1 MKYLKF
7 TLFPIITT
15 AIAWTVLQGGV
26 WMYSGIVAL
35 LLLLVAGDAIMPED
49 LNEPDYSATGFL
61 NTMLYLQ
68 LPILAGITTLTMLT
82 ISPEDVLGVKAWL
95 REYAALD
102 LDHTRAISTGPQW
115 FAALVA
121 FGFLYGAGGTNVAH
135 ELIHRT
141 YSMKDLIIG
150 RWLLAFTG
158 DASFAIEHVYGHH
171 KNLATPKDP
180 ATAQRGE
187 TVYHF
192 IVKSTVGSYLSAWAL
207 ERERLKKFG
216 YSVWNPVSSRMMRGN
231 LMTAAIAGWCFLLA
245 GWTGVLMFAFMGAMG
260 KTLLEIVN
268 YMEHYGLVRSP
279 DQKVE
284 PRHSWNSNKWM
295 STALLYAL
303 PRHSHHHAEA
313 DKEYWHLRAYPHAPM
328 MPHGYLTMILIALVP
343 PVFKRMME
351 PRLADWDA
359 RFADPVEKA
368 LAQQANRARDNRH
381 VHTIRIVN
389 PDATALPVT
398 IEHTRQREVILNTA
412 LKNGLGFPHNC
423 RVGSCTQ
430 CKCRLKS
437 GRVSELTD
445 SSYVLSEDD
454 LAKGMILACQ
464 SVPLTDV
471 EIEVPL
477 STTQGDKLIDTRG
490 EIVATRSLTHDI
502 QEVTIRLEEAMQLR
516 AGQYAELRFNEFSL
530 SRNYSVAQA
539 PKGKALNELVFH
551 IRKVPGG
558 RFTEWLFEAPR
569 VGTRLD
575 VSGPYGDFY
584 LREAESDSPIVC
596 VAGGSG
602 MAPIKALLE
611 QAAWTGVTRH
621 VTYFYGA
628 RTEADLYAL
637 DEMAAL
643 TREWRGTFTFVP
655 VLSALPEGATW
666 SGERGWVSDALASRS
681 VNWSQAQ
688 AYLCGPPAM
697 IEASRAVLENLGVAK
712 DQIYAD
718 AFLDSSHTAA
728 TLSQTLGAAAR
739 SVAA

>member
-1 MKYLKF
+1 MKYVKF
-7 TLFPIITT
+7 TLFPTITL
-15 AIAWTVLQGGV
+15 AIAWAVLQGGV
-26 WMYSGIVAL
+26 WMYSGIAAL
-35 LLLLVAGDAIMPED
+35 LMLLVGGDALMPED
-49 LNEPDYSATGFL
+49 LDEPSYTATGFL
-61 NTMLYLQ
+61 NIMLYVQ
-68 LPILAGITTLTMLT
+68 LPILLLITTLAVVTAV
-82 ISPEDVLGVKAWL
+82 PGEVLGIKAFML
-95 REYAALD
+95 EFAALD
-102 LDHTRAISTGPQW
+102 LERTREISTAPQW
-115 FAALVA
+115 LAALVA

-141 YSMKDLIIG
+141 YSMRDLIIG

-207 ERERLKKFG
+207 ERDRLKKFG

-231 LMTAAIAGWCFLLA
+231 LMTVALAAWCFYLA
-245 GWTGVLMFAFMGAMG
+245 GWTGVLMFTFMGVMG

-328 MPHGYLTMILIALVP
+328 MPHGYLTMILIALFP

-359 RFADPVEKA
+359 RFANPVEKA
-368 LAQQANRARDNRH
+368 LAQQASRASSNRNL
-381 VHTIRIVN
+381 HTIRITSAKGGEAVS
-389 PDATALPVT
+389 
-398 IEHTRQREVILNTA
+398 IEHTREREVMLNTA

-430 CKCRLKS
+430 CKCKLTS

-445 SSYVLSEDD
+445 SSYVLSEED

-464 SVPLTDV
+464 SIPLTDI
-471 EIEVPL
+471 EIEVDL
-477 STTQGDKLIDTRG
+477 ASTSGDRLVDTRG
-490 EIVATRSLTHDI
+490 EIVATRALTHDI
-502 QEVTIRLEEAMQLR
+502 QEVTIRLEEPMQYR
-516 AGQYAELRFNEFSL
+516 AGQYVELRFNEFSL
-530 SRNYSVAQA
+530 SRNYSIAQA
-539 PKGKALNELVFH
+539 PKGKPLTELVFH
-551 IRKVPGG
+551 VRKVPGG
-558 RFTEWLFEAPR
+558 RFTEWLFEADR
-569 VGTRLD
+569 KGTRLD
-575 VSGPYGDFY
+575 VSGPFGDFY
-584 LREAESDSPIVC
+584 LREADSDNPIVC

-602 MAPIKALLE
+602 MAPVKALLE
-611 QAAWTGVTRH
+611 QAAWTGVTRNVH
-621 VTYFYGA
+621 YAFGA
-628 RTEADLYAL
+628 RTQADLYAL
-637 DEMAAL
+637 DDMAGL
-643 TREWRGTFTFVP
+643 TREWRGTFNFVP
-655 VLSALPEGATW
+655 VLSAEPSQSAWTGQ
-666 SGERGWVSDALASRS
+666 RGLVSDSLAA
-681 VNWSQAQ
+681 VNVEWRKAQ

-697 IEASRAVLENLGVAK
+697 IDAARERLLSLGVPAQ
-712 DQIYAD
+712 QIYAD
-718 AFLDSSHTAA
+718 AFLDSSHVNAGGQPTA
-728 TLSQTLGAAAR
+728 GASALQAA
-739 SVAA
+739 